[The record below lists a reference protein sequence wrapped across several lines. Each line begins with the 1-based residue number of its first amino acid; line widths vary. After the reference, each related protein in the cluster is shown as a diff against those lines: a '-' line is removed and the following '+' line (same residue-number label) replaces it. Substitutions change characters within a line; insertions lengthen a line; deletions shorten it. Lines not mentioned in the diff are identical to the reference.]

1 VDIQFGFR
9 QIKTIEVGVMISKD
23 KFDELVANTTKYLQ
37 DHSMQIARLERQIR
51 ELNDRL
57 THMENR
63 RKPGPKPKQEAA

>member
-1 VDIQFGFR
+1 MV
-9 QIKTIEVGVMISKD
+9 SKD
-23 KFDELVANTTKYLQ
+23 TFDELVANTTKYLQ

-63 RKPGPKPKQEAA
+63 KRPGPKPKQEAA

>member
-1 VDIQFGFR
+1 MS
-9 QIKTIEVGVMISKD
+9 MID
-23 KFDELVANTTKYLQ
+23 KRTFDELVANTTKYLQ

-63 RKPGPKPKQEAA
+63 KKPGPKPKNQVAA